1 MRDILDALAE
11 IYTLRDDEKIDVD
24 SMESTLAR
32 LHIKRLCGILTR
44 HQPLRR
50 LRLRQ
55 WLRDLST
62 VTSRDIKLLLTK
74 EEVTPYMREEG
85 EICFCER
92 DLYRE
97 EKLFMLLTHE
107 SAHFLLMQDAKY
119 ESIKALDREYLKSS
133 PDDAKM
139 NSPIE
144 GWANFVTL
152 MILLRCYNSE
162 KSRKKREIIEK
173 CIKTLKKQLTK

>member
-1 MRDILDALAE
+1 
-11 IYTLRDDEKIDVD
+11 
-24 SMESTLAR
+24 
-32 LHIKRLCGILTR
+32 
-44 HQPLRR
+44 
-50 LRLRQ
+50 
-55 WLRDLST
+55 
-62 VTSRDIKLLLTK
+62 
-74 EEVTPYMREEG
+74 MREEG